1 MIILARVCVDA
12 TFFQIDP
19 SGNLT
24 FRRES
29 VGLQQRLTFPN
40 PGTFNFTKASF
51 PGLTRLRVR
60 VVGGGGAGAGANADT
75 GESVSRAGGG
85 GGGYSESVLD
95 AADLGASETIT
106 VGAGGTNVAG
116 NTDGDNGNQSSFG
129 GFVMARGGAGAIAV
143 MPSGVN
149 PDARAGSPGGSQGIG
164 HIITA
169 GGSGGPCIR
178 ISPTVVLGGAGGDAG
193 GGMGQGGIARAGNT
207 DGADGRGYGGGGGGA
222 TSTGGNFSGG
232 DGSPGVVIIELYY

>member
-1 MIILARVCVDA
+1 MARVCVDGD
-12 TFFQIDP
+12 FFEIDGT
-19 SGNLT
+19 GNLS
-24 FRRES
+24 FRRTS
-29 VGLQQRLTFPN
+29 VGLQQLLTFTTA
-40 PGTFNFTKASF
+40 GTFNFTKAAF

-60 VVGGGGAGAGANADT
+60 VIGGGGAGAGANADA

-85 GGGYSESVLD
+85 GGGYSESVLN

-116 NTDGDNGNQSSFG
+116 NTDGDSGNQSSFG
-129 GFVMARGGAGAIAV
+129 GFVMARGGQGAVAV

-149 PDARAGSPGGSQGIG
+149 PDARAGSPGGSAGLGQIT
-164 HIITA
+164 TA

-178 ISPTVVLGGAGGDAG
+178 TSATVVLGGAGGDSG
-193 GGMGQGGIARAGNT
+193 GGYGQGGIARAGDT

-222 TSTGGNFSGG
+222 TSTGGNFSAG
-232 DGSPGVVIIELYY
+232 DGATGAVFIELYY

>member
-1 MIILARVCVDA
+1 MSRPCADS
-12 TFFQIDP
+12 TFFSIQAD
-19 SGNLT
+19 GTLT
-24 FRRES
+24 FNRGS
-29 VGLQQRLTFPN
+29 VGLQRLLTFTT
-40 PGTFNFTKASF
+40 PGTFTFTKASF
-51 PGLTRLRVR
+51 PGLTRVRVR
-60 VVGGGGAGAGANADT
+60 VVGGGGAGAGANADA

-129 GFVMARGGAGAIAV
+129 GFVMARGGAGATAV

-149 PDARAGSPGGSQGIG
+149 PDARAGSPGGSPGIG
-164 HIITA
+164 QITTA

-178 ISPTVVLGGAGGDAG
+178 TSATVVLGGAGGDSG
-193 GGMGQGGIARAGNT
+193 GGYGQGGIARAGDT

-222 TSTGGNFSGG
+222 TSTGGNFSAG
-232 DGSPGVVIIELYY
+232 DGSNGCVLVELFY